1 MNRTWAKL
9 GGQLGLAFAGL
20 GLLMIA
26 LGWNGAASVDFVQ
39 GQIPY
44 LLSGGALGLGLIM
57 LGGSFIVVQN
67 SRRDRAF
74 LEAQLSELSDAV
86 TQLSAAVGSAAL
98 GGANGQS
105 NPTLPGSS
113 QVVAGPTSF
122 HRADCRLVQGKDLS
136 AMSASA
142 AASAG
147 LNACRICNPV
157 PADALM
163 TDESAFAPTSRTRSR
178 ARAAT

>member
-26 LGWNGAASVDFVQ
+26 LGWNGAASVDFVP

-67 SRRDRAF
+67 SRRDRSL
-74 LEAQLSELSDAV
+74 LEAQLSELNDAV
-86 TQLSAAVGSAAL
+86 TRLSAAVGAAATS
-98 GGANGQS
+98 GANGES
-105 NPTLPGSS
+105 NARIVGAGE
-113 QVVAGPTSF
+113 VVAGPTSF
-122 HRADCRLVQGKDLS
+122 HRVDCRLVQGKDLAAMTASS
-136 AMSASA
+136 AQA
-142 AASAG
+142 AG
-147 LNACRICNPV
+147 LKACRICNPADSE
-157 PADALM
+157 PAS
-163 TDESAFAPTSRTRSR
+163 DEEAFAPPSRSR
-178 ARAAT
+178 ARARAAT